1 MLAGIPDRHHVPRH
15 LTAGERRT
23 HLEAAHPVI
32 AGDHRGIAADPGVN
46 ARRFQI
52 GLQSRQLVIIAG
64 QRHHHQAGGIP
75 RRAIADEPAPGA
87 ARRKVAIGV
96 EAGGS
101 PVAGEPALDF
111 LPQVWLADAQHI
123 IYRAIG

>member
-1 MLAGIPDRHHVPRH
+1 MNPR
-15 LTAGERRT
+15 
-23 HLEAAHPVI
+23 
-32 AGDHRGIAADPGVN
+32 
-46 ARRFQI
+46 
-52 GLQSRQLVIIAG
+52 
-64 QRHHHQAGGIP
+64 QALL
-75 RRAIADEPAPGA
+75 DE
-87 ARRKVAIGV
+87 KVAIGV